1 MQPRR
6 SATNHEVFVQPGNT
20 GLLSRAFFFGAG
32 QIIKRIERAGKAG
45 ILSFA
50 ALIGIPG
57 LLVYYSCVTLLDPLL
72 VFTNSGY
79 ERPSIIYGYDRAGK
93 SVPIAEFYQ
102 FSRRVIR
109 LSGDDDRN
117 ARVVRCFLATEDN
130 NFFAH
135 PGIDVQGIL
144 RAAMVNLVSGQIK
157 EGASTI
163 TQQVVRLRFLSADRT
178 MFRKIREAVLSIL
191 LEIRYKKTAILE
203 MYLNEVPLGHGTLG
217 VEAAA
222 DFYFSKSHKDLS
234 WGESAL
240 LASLTTR
247 PRDYSPLTNPNR
259 SRDKVRVVLRKLV
272 EAGAITPED
281 AEKEYMDLE
290 ERFYST
296 LNRSPNDTAFNRRLN
311 LFPYVTE
318 YVKTQLPKDLQ
329 TRLLNGGLRIQT
341 TIVVEH
347 QQAAEAAMTPWL
359 EKLTTQRRRR
369 PFKNFF
375 AFDEEYGQIL
385 PLIREIFPVPEFR
398 VQRERAQAEFER
410 EFVPALRL
418 EMSLLN
424 LASGEDNVGAF
435 VERSMIDSA
444 NDEEQGVEGSLIS
457 MRPDTGAVT
466 AVVGGSGFTS
476 QNQLLR
482 FMVSRRQPG
491 SAFKPI
497 VYAAGIE
504 YTGLNPGSERTLT
517 AASVI
522 DDSPVQ
528 FISADLTEYSPDNY
542 SETYE
547 GPIRL
552 RKALTLSKNAVAIRV
567 YERMGPKRI
576 NPIAEKILGFDRIGR
591 ALPPEAAV
599 ALGSIE
605 MTPIEMV
612 RAYAVFANGG
622 YLVQPYLIEVVR
634 DSSGEEVW
642 RPEASQK
649 ARVLS
654 EGTCQIITSMM
665 QDVVREGTG
674 TAASLSGRDVAGKTG
689 TTNRSTDAW
698 FIGFTPQ
705 LVTAVQLGYDSNRT
719 LGGGGTGGGIA
730 APVWGQFMY
739 RALAGGPGKR
749 FEFKGSNAR
758 AIEVCESTGLLPGS
772 SCDKRVVEYFLPG
785 TEPRTEGKERSS
797 SDEPEVKSTRE
808 DIFKDGEL

>member
-1 MQPRR
+1 MHNRR
-6 SATNHEVFVQPGNT
+6 PATHEVFVKPGNT
-20 GLLSRAFFFGAG
+20 GLFSRAFFFGAG
-32 QIIKRIERAGKAG
+32 QMIRRIEQAGKAG
-45 ILSFA
+45 ILSLVLLA
-50 ALIGIPG
+50 GIPG
-57 LLVYYSCVTLLDPLL
+57 LLIYYSCVTLLDPLL
-72 VFTNSGY
+72 VFTSSGY
-79 ERPSIIYGYDRAGK
+79 ERPSIIYGYDKTGK

-109 LSGDDDRN
+109 LSGEEEIN

-130 NFFAH
+130 NFYSH

-191 LEIRYKKTAILE
+191 LEIRYKKAAILE

-222 DFYFSKSHKDLS
+222 DFYFGKSHTALS

-272 EAGAITPED
+272 EAGAITPDE

-290 ERFYST
+290 EKFYST

-318 YVKTQLPKDLQ
+318 YVKTQLPKELQ
-329 TRLLNGGLRIQT
+329 QRLLNGGLRIQT

-347 QQAAEAAMTPWL
+347 QQAAEAALTPAL
-359 EKLTTQRRRR
+359 ERLTAQRRRK
-369 PFKNFF
+369 PFKNYF
-375 AFDEEYGQIL
+375 AFDEEYGQVL
-385 PLIREIFPVPEFR
+385 PLIREIFPIPEFR
-398 VQRERAQAEFER
+398 VQKERAQAEFER

-424 LASGEDNVGAF
+424 LTAGEDNVGAM
-435 VERSMIDSA
+435 VERNMIDSA
-444 NDEEQGVEGSLIS
+444 NEEEQGVEGSLIS
-457 MRPDTGAVT
+457 LRPDTGAVT

-504 YTGLNPGSERTLT
+504 YTGLNPDSDRPLT
-517 AASVI
+517 AATVL

-528 FISADLTEYSPDNY
+528 FVSADMTEYSPENY
-542 SETYE
+542 SATYE

-567 YERMGPKRI
+567 YERLGWKRI

-591 ALPPEAAV
+591 SLPPEAAV

-605 MTPIEMV
+605 MTPIDMA
-612 RAYAVFANGG
+612 RSYAVFANGG
-622 YLVQPYLIEVVR
+622 YLIQPYVIEVVR
-634 DSSGEEVW
+634 TSSGEEVW
-642 RPEASQK
+642 RPELPQK

-654 EGTCQIITSMM
+654 EGTSHIITSMM

-674 TAASLSGRDVAGKTG
+674 TGAALSGRDVAGKTG

-705 LVTAVQLGYDSNRT
+705 LVTAVQMGYDSNRT

-730 APVWGQFMY
+730 APVFGTFMY
-739 RALAGGPGKR
+739 RALAGDPGKR

-758 AIEVCESTGLLPGS
+758 AIEVCESTGMLPGS
-772 SCDKRVVEYFLPG
+772 SCDKRVVELFLPG
-785 TEPRTEGKERSS
+785 TEPRSEGKAPVS
-797 SDEPEVKSTRE
+797 SDEPDIKSTRE
-808 DIFKDGEL
+808 DIFKDGDF